1 MCPVHFHYDHTGHT
15 RSARYAKQNWEKLYR
30 AAVLGSDR
38 SKLLQR
44 IEDAEA
50 AILKR
55 SRSSPNPPGNNRK
68 EQDAITR
75 ALHILSL
82 LREAER
88 ESGSSRD

>member
-1 MCPVHFHYDHTGHT
+1 LGK
-15 RSARYAKQNWEKLYR
+15 RLYR

-38 SKLLQR
+38 SKLLRR
-44 IEDAEA
+44 IENAEA

-55 SRSSPNPPGNNRK
+55 SRSSLNAPGNNGK
-68 EQDAITR
+68 EQDAITQ

-88 ESGSSRD
+88 EQ